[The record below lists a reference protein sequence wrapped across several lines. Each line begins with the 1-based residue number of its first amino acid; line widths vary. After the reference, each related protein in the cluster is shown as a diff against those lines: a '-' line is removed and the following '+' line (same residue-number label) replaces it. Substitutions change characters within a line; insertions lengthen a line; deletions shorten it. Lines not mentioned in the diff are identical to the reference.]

1 LRLRWRDAVVRGSV
15 SPLEITLTA
24 GERHELERRARS
36 YTASYAEVVRAKI
49 VLMAAEGITNVEIAA
64 RCDTSP
70 QVVYRWRKRFC
81 ERRLRGLEDA
91 PRSGRPRVFSPSVN
105 AEIKALAC
113 ELPATSGVPLSRW
126 SCSELAREL
135 ILRGVVAF
143 ISAATIWR
151 TLRSDAI
158 KPWLYRSWIFPRDPD
173 FAAKAAVVLDLYA
186 RIFEGRRLGKRD
198 YVISSDE
205 KTSIQARCR
214 CHPTLPP
221 GRARMMRVEH
231 EYDRGGA
238 LAYLAAYDV
247 HRAQLFGRT
256 EPTTGIE
263 PFGRLVEQVMTSQPY
278 ASARRVFWVVDNGS
292 SHRGQASVRRLESA
306 WPNLRLIHLPVHASW
321 LNQIEIVFSVIQRK
335 VVSPNDFID
344 LDRITDRLAAFEHRY
359 NAVAEPFDWRFTR
372 ADLAE
377 LLERI
382 ADHARAAPL
391 LSSAA

>member
-1 LRLRWRDAVVRGSV
+1 MIG
-15 SPLEITLTA
+15 
-24 GERHELERRARS
+24 
-36 YTASYAEVVRAKI
+36 
-49 VLMAAEGITNVEIAA
+49 
-64 RCDTSP
+64 
-70 QVVYRWRKRFC
+70 
-81 ERRLRGLEDA
+81 
-91 PRSGRPRVFSPSVN
+91 
-105 AEIKALAC
+105 
-113 ELPATSGVPLSRW
+113 
-126 SCSELAREL
+126 
-135 ILRGVVAF
+135 RGVVAF

-173 FAAKAAVVLDLYA
+173 FAAKAAVVLDLYV
-186 RIFEGRRLGKRD
+186 RIFEGRQLTKRE

-263 PFGRLVEQVMTSQPY
+263 PFGRLVQQVMTSQPY

-292 SHRGQASVRRLESA
+292 SHRGQACADRLESA

-321 LNQIEIVFSVIQRK
+321 LNQIWEIVFSVIQRK
-335 VVSPNDFID
+335 VVTPNDFVD
-344 LDRITDRLAAFEHRY
+344 LDHITDRLSAFEDRY
-359 NAVAEPFDWRFTR
+359 NDVAEPFDWRFTR
-372 ADLAE
+372 DDLTG

-382 ADHARAAPL
+382 AGHDPAAPPL
-391 LSSAA
+391 PSAA